1 VDTPS
6 ANIIPTEPSRAEAC
20 TASVAK
26 GIAVETELAPES
38 RLLPEML
45 GEELWR
51 AASAE
56 LVELSKA
63 EFADALE
70 TIGARDNF
78 GLDPGKQ
85 ANERQR
91 EMFWRALHLEDLAV
105 ARGCALGRES
115 AWRRFLAQYREPL
128 TRAAMEMTG
137 SAALSEEL
145 ASALYSELF
154 GLTEREGKRWSP
166 LLRYSGRGSLMGW
179 LRAIL
184 AQRRVNQYRKIGRET
199 ELGDIEPAARV
210 SEPLELQQ
218 LEDLRASI
226 KMTLSASS
234 AEERFLLSAY
244 YLDQHTLHEISRVL
258 RVHEATVSRKLKR
271 ATEHLRKELLRTLR
285 ARGLSRR
292 AAEEALGTDPRDV
305 DINLRNLL
313 QKSEGSANSNK
324 DDLNKDDF
332 NKERQE

>member
-1 VDTPS
+1 MEIPP
-6 ANIIPTEPSRAEAC
+6 ANITQTEPLGAEDR
-20 TASVAK
+20 TASDAK
-26 GIAVETELAPES
+26 GIAVEMGPES

-45 GEELWR
+45 GEELWQ
-51 AASAE
+51 AAGAA
-56 LVELSKA
+56 LVGLSKA
-63 EFADALE
+63 EFAEALE
-70 TIGARDNF
+70 TIGAKDNF

-91 EMFWRALHLEDLAV
+91 EMFWRALHLEELAI

-115 AWRRFLAQYREPL
+115 AWQRFLAQYREPV
-128 TRAAMEMTG
+128 TRAAVDMTE
-137 SAALSEEL
+137 SAALGEEL

-154 GLTEREGKRWSP
+154 GLAEREGRRWSP

-199 ELGDIEPAARV
+199 ALGEIEPAAPA
-210 SEPLELQQ
+210 SEQLEPER
-218 LEDLRASI
+218 LEDLRVAL
-226 KMTLSASS
+226 KTTLSAAS

-244 YLDQHTLHEISRVL
+244 YLDQHTLHEMSRVL

-271 ATEHLRKELLRTLR
+271 AIERLRKQLLRTLT

-292 AAEEALGTDPRDV
+292 GAEEALGTDPRDV
-305 DINLRNLL
+305 DVNLRKLL
-313 QKSEGSANSNK
+313 QKSEGKPISNK
-324 DDLNKDDF
+324 
-332 NKERQE
+332 EGQG

>member
-1 VDTPS
+1 MD
-6 ANIIPTEPSRAEAC
+6 IPTANTTQTEFSGAKDRA
-20 TASVAK
+20 ASAAE
-26 GIAVETELAPES
+26 GIALEMELVPEN
-38 RLLPEML
+38 RLLPGKL
-45 GEELWR
+45 DEELWR
-51 AASAE
+51 AAGAE
-56 LVELSKA
+56 LVEVSRA
-63 EFADALE
+63 EFAEALE

-78 GLDPGKQ
+78 GVDPEKQ
-85 ANERQR
+85 ADERQR
-91 EMFWRALHLEDLAV
+91 ETFWRGLHLEELAI

-115 AWRRFLAQYREPL
+115 AWRRFLAQYREQL
-128 TRAAMEMTG
+128 TRAAVEMTG
-137 SAALSEEL
+137 SAALGEEL

-199 ELGDIEPAARV
+199 ELGEIEPAAAV
-210 SEPLELQQ
+210 SEEPELERV
-218 LEDLRASI
+218 EDLRLAL
-226 KMTLSASS
+226 KMTLGEAS

-285 ARGLSRR
+285 GRGLSRR
-292 AAEEALGTDPRDV
+292 AAEEALGTDPRDL
-305 DINLRNLL
+305 DMNLKKLL
-313 QKSEGSANSNK
+313 QHSQSDA
-324 DDLNKDDF
+324 F
-332 NKERQE
+332 QEKAAS

>member
-1 VDTPS
+1 VDIPP
-6 ANIIPTEPSRAEAC
+6 ANITQTEPTRAEDCA
-20 TASVAK
+20 ASLAE
-26 GIAVETELAPES
+26 GIAVEVELRPES
-38 RLLPEML
+38 RFLPEML

-51 AASAE
+51 VAGAA

-91 EMFWRALHLEDLAV
+91 EVFWRALHLEELAI

-115 AWRRFLAQYREPL
+115 AWQRFLAQYREQL
-128 TRAAMEMTG
+128 TRAAVEMTG
-137 SAALSEEL
+137 SAALGEDL

-179 LRAIL
+179 LRAVL

-199 ELGDIEPAARV
+199 ALGEIEPAARV
-210 SEPLELQQ
+210 SEQLELKQ
-218 LEDLRASI
+218 LEDLRAAI
-226 KMTLSASS
+226 KVTLSAVS

-244 YLDQHTLHEISRVL
+244 FLDRHTLHEMSLVL
-258 RVHEATVSRKLKR
+258 RVHEATISRKLKR
-271 ATEHLRKELLRTLR
+271 ATERLRKQLMGALR
-285 ARGLSRR
+285 ARGLSWR

-313 QKSEGSANSNK
+313 QKSEGDPNSNK
-324 DDLNKDDF
+324 ADLDKASLDE
-332 NKERQE
+332 ERQE

>member
-1 VDTPS
+1 VDIPPP
-6 ANIIPTEPSRAEAC
+6 NINQTEPSVAEDS
-20 TASVAK
+20 TPPVANR
-26 GIAVETELAPES
+26 IALEVEIGPET
-38 RLLPEML
+38 RLLPEVL

-51 AASAE
+51 VAGASR
-56 LVELSKA
+56 VEVSKA
-63 EFADALE
+63 EFAEALE
-70 TIGARDNF
+70 AIAARDNF

-85 ANERQR
+85 ANERQQ
-91 EMFWRALHLEDLAV
+91 EIFWRALHLEELAI

-115 AWRRFLAQYREPL
+115 AWRRFLAEYREQL
-128 TRAAMEMTG
+128 TRTAVEMTG
-137 SAALSEEL
+137 SAALGEEL

-154 GLTEREGKRWSP
+154 GLTEREGRRWSP

-199 ELGDIEPAARV
+199 GLGEIEPAARV
-210 SEPLELQQ
+210 SEHLELKQ
-218 LEDLRASI
+218 LEDMRGAI
-226 KMTLSASS
+226 KMTLSAAS

-285 ARGLSRR
+285 TRGLSRR

-313 QKSEGSANSNK
+313 QKSEDDPNS
-324 DDLNKDDF
+324 

>member
-1 VDTPS
+1 VDIPP
-6 ANIIPTEPSRAEAC
+6 ANIDQTEPTGAEAC
-20 TASVAK
+20 AASGGS
-26 GIAVETELAPES
+26 GIAVEVVLGAES

-56 LVELSKA
+56 LVELSQA

-70 TIGARDNF
+70 TIGAGDNF

-85 ANERQR
+85 ASERQR
-91 EMFWRALHLEDLAV
+91 EMFWRALHLEDLAI
-105 ARGCALGRES
+105 ARGCAQGRES

-128 TRAAMEMTG
+128 TRAAIDMTG
-137 SAALSEEL
+137 SAALGEEL

-199 ELGDIEPAARV
+199 ALGEIEPAARV
-210 SEPLELQQ
+210 PEQLELKQ
-218 LEDLRASI
+218 LEDLRMAI
-226 KMTLSASS
+226 KMALSAAS
-234 AEERFLLSAY
+234 AEDRFLLSAY
-244 YLDQHTLHEISRVL
+244 YLDQHTLHEISRIV

-271 ATEHLRKELLRTLR
+271 ATEHLRKELLRTLIG
-285 ARGLSRR
+285 RGLSRR

-305 DINLRNLL
+305 DINLRKLL
-313 QKSEGSANSNK
+313 QKSEGDPISNQ
-324 DDLNKDDF
+324 
-332 NKERQE
+332 ERHE

>member
-1 VDTPS
+1 MDIPP
-6 ANIIPTEPSRAEAC
+6 ANITQTEAAVAEDC

-26 GIAVETELAPES
+26 GIAVEVELGPES

-51 AASAE
+51 VAGAA

-78 GLDPGKQ
+78 GLDPERQ
-85 ANERQR
+85 TNERQR
-91 EMFWRALHLEDLAV
+91 ETFWRALHLEELAI

-115 AWRRFLAQYREPL
+115 AWRRFLAQYQEQL
-128 TRAAMEMTG
+128 TRAAVQMTG
-137 SAALSEEL
+137 SAALGEEL

-154 GLTEREGKRWSP
+154 GLTEREGRRWSP

-184 AQRRVNQYRKIGRET
+184 AQRRVNQYRKLGRET
-199 ELGDIEPAARV
+199 ALGEIEPAAAV
-210 SEPLELQQ
+210 SEQLQLER
-218 LEDLRASI
+218 LEDLRVAI
-226 KMTLSASS
+226 KMTLSEVS

-244 YLDQHTLHEISRVL
+244 YLDQHTLHEMSRVL

-271 ATEHLRKELLRTLR
+271 ATERLRKQLLRTLR

-292 AAEEALGTDPRDV
+292 GAEEALGTDPRDV
-305 DINLRNLL
+305 DLNLRKLL
-313 QKSEGSANSNK
+313 QKSEGNTIP
-324 DDLNKDDF
+324 D
-332 NKERQE
+332 KEGQV

>member
-1 VDTPS
+1 VDIPPV
-6 ANIIPTEPSRAEAC
+6 NINQTEPSEAEDC
-20 TASVAK
+20 TPVVANR
-26 GIAVETELAPES
+26 IALDVELGPES
-38 RLLPEML
+38 RLLPETL

-51 AASAE
+51 VAGAS

-78 GLDPGKQ
+78 GQDAGKQ

-91 EMFWRALHLEDLAV
+91 ETFWRALHLEELAI

-128 TRAAMEMTG
+128 TRAAVEMTG
-137 SAALSEEL
+137 SAALGEEL

-199 ELGDIEPAARV
+199 ELGEIEPAARV
-210 SEPLELQQ
+210 SEQIELKQ
-218 LEDLRASI
+218 LEDLRGAI
-226 KMTLSASS
+226 KMTLSAAS

-258 RVHEATVSRKLKR
+258 RVHEATVGRKLKR

-285 ARGLSRR
+285 TRGLSWR

-313 QKSEGSANSNK
+313 QKSEGDPNSS
-324 DDLNKDDF
+324 
-332 NKERQE
+332 KERQE

>member
-1 VDTPS
+1 VDIPP
-6 ANIIPTEPSRAEAC
+6 ANITQTEPTGAEDCA
-20 TASVAK
+20 ASVAK
-26 GIAVETELAPES
+26 GIAVEVELGPER

-51 AASAE
+51 VAGAA

-70 TIGARDNF
+70 TMGARDNF

-91 EMFWRALHLEDLAV
+91 EMFWRALHLEDLAI

-199 ELGDIEPAARV
+199 ALGEIEPAARV
-210 SEPLELQQ
+210 SEQLELKQ
-218 LEDLRASI
+218 LEDLRVAI
-226 KMTLSASS
+226 KMTLSAAS

-244 YLDQHTLHEISRVL
+244 YLDQHTLHEMSRVL

-271 ATEHLRKELLRTLR
+271 ATQRLRKQLLRTLR

-292 AAEEALGTDPRDV
+292 AAEETLGTDSRDV
-305 DINLRNLL
+305 DINLRKLL
-313 QKSEGSANSNK
+313 QKSEGDPIS
-324 DDLNKDDF
+324 
-332 NKERQE
+332 NKERQG

>member
-1 VDTPS
+1 VDIPP
-6 ANIIPTEPSRAEAC
+6 ANITQTEPSGGEDC
-20 TASVAK
+20 TASVAQ
-26 GIAVETELAPES
+26 GIAVEVELGPES

-51 AASAE
+51 VAGAE
-56 LVELSKA
+56 LVEVSKA
-63 EFADALE
+63 EFAEALE

-85 ANERQR
+85 ANQRQR
-91 EMFWRALHLEDLAV
+91 EMFWRALHLEDLAI

-115 AWRRFLAQYREPL
+115 AWRRFLAQYKEPL
-128 TRAAMEMTG
+128 TRAAVEMTG
-137 SAALSEEL
+137 SAALGEEL
-145 ASALYSELF
+145 SSAIYSELF

-184 AQRRVNQYRKIGRET
+184 AQRRVNQYRKLGRET
-199 ELGDIEPAARV
+199 ALGEIEPAARV
-210 SEPLELQQ
+210 SEQLELKQ
-218 LEDLRASI
+218 LEDLQVAI
-226 KMTLSASS
+226 KTTLSAAS

-244 YLDQHTLHEISRVL
+244 YLDQHTLHEMSRVL

-271 ATEHLRKELLRTLR
+271 ATERLRKQLLGTLR
-285 ARGLSRR
+285 ARGLSPR

-305 DINLRNLL
+305 DINLRKLL
-313 QKSEGSANSNK
+313 QKSGGDTIPDKEG
-324 DDLNKDDF
+324 
-332 NKERQE
+332 QV

>member
-1 VDTPS
+1 VDIPP
-6 ANIIPTEPSRAEAC
+6 ANITQTEPLGTEDC

-26 GIAVETELAPES
+26 GNAVEMGPES

-45 GEELWR
+45 GEELCR
-51 AASAE
+51 AAGAA
-56 LVELSKA
+56 LMGLSKA
-63 EFADALE
+63 EFAEALE
-70 TIGARDNF
+70 TIGAKDNF

-91 EMFWRALHLEDLAV
+91 EMFWRALHLEELAI
-105 ARGCALGRES
+105 ARGCALGHES
-115 AWRRFLAQYREPL
+115 AWRHFLTQYREQL
-128 TRAAMEMTG
+128 TRAAVEMTE
-137 SAALSEEL
+137 SAALGEEL

-154 GLTEREGKRWSP
+154 GLTEREGRRWSP

-199 ELGDIEPAARV
+199 ELGEIEPVGPA
-210 SEPLELQQ
+210 SEQLEPER
-218 LEDLRASI
+218 LEDLRVAL
-226 KMTLSASS
+226 KTTLSAAS

-244 YLDQHTLHEISRVL
+244 YLDQHTLHEMSRVL

-271 ATEHLRKELLRTLR
+271 ATERLRKQLLRTLM

-292 AAEEALGTDPRDV
+292 GAEEALGTDPRDV
-305 DINLRNLL
+305 DINLRKLL
-313 QKSEGSANSNK
+313 QKSEGDPISK
-324 DDLNKDDF
+324 
-332 NKERQE
+332 KEGQG

>member
-1 VDTPS
+1 VDIPP
-6 ANIIPTEPSRAEAC
+6 ANLTQTEPLGAEDC
-20 TASVAK
+20 TASGAK
-26 GIAVETELAPES
+26 GIAAETELAPEI

-51 AASAE
+51 VAGAA
-56 LVELSKA
+56 LVEVSKA

-91 EMFWRALHLEDLAV
+91 EMFWRALHLGELAI

-115 AWRRFLAQYREPL
+115 AWRRFLAQYREQL
-128 TRAAMEMTG
+128 TRAAVEMTA
-137 SAALSEEL
+137 SAALGEEL
-145 ASALYSELF
+145 ASALYSELY

-166 LLRYSGRGSLMGW
+166 LLGYSGRGSLMGW

-184 AQRRVNQYRKIGRET
+184 AQRRVNQYRKIGREV
-199 ELGDIEPAARV
+199 ELGEIEPAARV
-210 SEPLELQQ
+210 SEQIELKQ
-218 LEDLRASI
+218 LEDLRAAL
-226 KMTLSASS
+226 KLTLSEAS

-244 YLDQHTLHEISRVL
+244 YLDRHTLHEMSRVL
-258 RVHEATVSRKLKR
+258 RVHEATISRKLKR
-271 ATEHLRKELLRTLR
+271 ATERLRKQLLRTLR

-305 DINLRNLL
+305 DINLRKLL
-313 QKSEGSANSNK
+313 QKSDGDAIPDKEG
-324 DDLNKDDF
+324 
-332 NKERQE
+332 QV